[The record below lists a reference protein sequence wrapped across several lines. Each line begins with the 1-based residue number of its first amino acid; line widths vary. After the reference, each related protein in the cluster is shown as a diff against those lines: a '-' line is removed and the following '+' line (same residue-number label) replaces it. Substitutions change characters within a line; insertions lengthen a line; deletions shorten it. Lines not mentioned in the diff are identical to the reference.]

1 MIKNLLINIKSSP
14 VQYILGYCKY
24 IFYKLKKYKIA
35 KPIYN
40 NYSYFQGVNIVN
52 PVNVSIG
59 NNCSFGGKVQLQ
71 AYDKIE
77 IGDNCMFAYGTVLAT
92 ATHDLNM
99 HPMNLSFI
107 KKPISI
113 GSNVWVGTNALI
125 LPGVIV
131 GDNAVIGAG
140 AVVTKDVD
148 KNSVVA
154 GVPAKIIKYKS

>member
-35 KPIYN
+35 KPIYH
-40 NYSYFQGVNIVN
+40 NYTYLQGVNIVN

-77 IGDNCMFAYGTVLAT
+77 IGDNCMFAYGAVLVT
-92 ATHDLNM
+92 ATHDLNIY
-99 HPMNLSFI
+99 PMNLSFI

-125 LPGVIV
+125 LPGVTV